1 MVMTSLSIGEKFEL
15 IAIPVAVGLAVIL
28 LPRSGL
34 TSELGEIIAGEA
46 LLLLLQG
53 FFRDLWLLRQSRRSP
68 SSNAPRSVR
77 CMCVESTV
85 GMTGVIAGIA
95 LVGFGLSKPIH
106 LSATAIVSAIS
117 SILVVGFLLKD
128 FVFEWSPWKIYREKD
143 HSQVIF
149 RWRK

>member
-1 MVMTSLSIGEKFEL
+1 MPLSIGEKFEL
-15 IAIPVAVGLAVIL
+15 IAIPVVVVSTAIL
-28 LPRSGL
+28 IPQSG
-34 TSELGEIIAGEA
+34 TTFEIGELITGGA

-68 SSNAPRSVR
+68 SSTPTRSAR

-85 GMTGVIAGIA
+85 GLTGVIAGIA
-95 LVGFGLSKPIH
+95 LVGFGLTRPIH
-106 LSATAIVSAIS
+106 LSVIALVFAIA

-128 FVFEWSPWKIYREKD
+128 FVFEWSPWKIHREKD